1 MERWCGRVAVV
12 TGASAGIGA
21 SIAESLVRHGMV
33 VVAMAR
39 REQRL
44 KELAEKL
51 QGGGGG
57 PKGSLH
63 PLKVDICNEAEV
75 RDAFQWVKDTY
86 GAVHVLVNNAGI
98 TRNVKLSEMERTD
111 VMRALVETNVI
122 ALSLCTGLAVR
133 MMRESGVEDGHII
146 HINSVAGHSILP
158 FTGHHSYGSTKHA
171 VTVLT
176 EGLRKELMEA
186 KSKIRV
192 TSVSPG
198 LVKTEIFEAAGSQ
211 EDLYKENPYLN
222 PQDVADCVVFALG
235 MPSHVQIHEVT
246 VKPVGEFI

>member
-1 MERWCGRVAVV
+1 MERWVGKVVVV

-21 SIAESLVRHGMV
+21 SIVEELVRHGMV
-33 VVAMAR
+33 VVGFAR
-39 REQRL
+39 REDRL

-51 QGGGGG
+51 SGE
-57 PKGSLH
+57 KGKLH
-63 PLKVDICNEAEV
+63 PYLVDICNEEDV
-75 RDAFQWVKDTY
+75 KTAFKQIKDKF
-86 GAVHVLVNNAGI
+86 GKVHALVNNAGI
-98 TRNVKLSEMERTD
+98 TRNVMLSGMEKPD
-111 VMRALVETNVI
+111 VIRELFETNVI
-122 ALSLCTGLAVR
+122 ALSLCTGQAVNL
-133 MMRESGVEDGHII
+133 MKETGVDDGHII

-158 FTGHHSYGSTKHA
+158 FCGHHTYGATKHA

-198 LVKTEIFEAAGSQ
+198 LVKTEIFQAAGS
-211 EDLYKENPYLN
+211 EGDIYKENPHLN
-222 PQDVADCVVFALG
+222 PKDVADCVVFALG
-235 MPSHVQIHEVT
+235 MPPHVQIHEVS